1 MLSTIFST
9 IFFVIALQ
17 VTQNFWGAAFTALCH
32 HQAMQ
37 LLFVLERADWANAV
51 VRQLCNIRGVRI
63 MLDGDAVLTRED
75 CRELSEYV
83 LRTAQAQSDADF
95 RFYANKTRQKMEALG
110 IYFY

>member
-1 MLSTIFST
+1 MLSAAFSA
-9 IFFVIALQ
+9 ICFVITLQ
-17 VTQNFWGAAFTALCH
+17 MTQNFWGSV
-32 HQAMQ
+32 
-37 LLFVLERADWANAV
+37 LLFVLYSVLYRADWANAF
-51 VRQLCNIRGVRI
+51 VRHLCKIRGVRI